1 MRQGGIEKGWHLRKA
16 GAVDHGEKKEEEEN
30 DNGKGKRMKMMIR
43 GKPKK

>member
-1 MRQGGIEKGWHLRKA
+1 MRKE